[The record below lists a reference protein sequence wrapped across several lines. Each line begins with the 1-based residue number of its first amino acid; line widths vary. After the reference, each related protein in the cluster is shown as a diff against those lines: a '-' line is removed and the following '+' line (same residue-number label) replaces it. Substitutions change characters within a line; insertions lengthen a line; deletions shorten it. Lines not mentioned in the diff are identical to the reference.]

1 MSTQG
6 KPSGPASSEVG
17 CHVPGR
23 TDVAVAAALTIV
35 SGLFFGIH
43 RSRWLDDWDSVQF
56 ALALERL
63 SLTEHR
69 PHPPGYFAYVFTAR
83 GIDVLANDPQLSLTA
98 LSVVAGALTIGLLY
112 LTGRVVRD
120 RITGLVA
127 AGMLFGTPAFTKGS
141 VVAMSDVVV
150 LPCFFGAL
158 LLGVLARRALVAGP
172 GPRALLL
179 LVATGGLAAWG
190 AGVRPQWSLHLAL
203 LLLGLAIWCRTPRA
217 WLGLGLG
224 AALGLAAWLL
234 PALAELEMG
243 MSRYLRSGA
252 QQYGAHPSARA
263 KLSADHLGE
272 YMASWVLEWEL
283 VFALFASSSL
293 VFFAFGAARHRAP
306 FTRTVGIWSIGALVF
321 GLLGVAEALWLHPLA
336 FRRVLLPAAPFVALL
351 LAIPYGLLFA
361 GLRSVGARAA
371 MVAVSGA
378 IVLLGITG
386 AQARAQQLDR
396 SRPPPVDAA
405 RFVAEQLEGE
415 RVLVVA
421 GMSFRHFQHYL
432 PAHAD
437 LEWRDSFVWGPS
449 LDRGD
454 YSVLVTDW
462 PLDGL
467 EPSWSGHFERSPLL
481 YDKHQRVTLYT
492 YALADLRFVL
502 DEGSFYRERWG
513 FWTTDEARGWARA
526 DARGSGL
533 LRLSVHSAFGTPRTL
548 ELSVGDDPEPVFHA
562 QVGGER
568 QTLEVGLPL
577 ERHWQPVTLRAPQGC
592 ESGKARGVSGDER
605 CLAFAIHAAKVG
617 AEYYEVGDTLHFD
630 AGRVVREQL
639 REGWS
644 APETWGVWSDEG
656 RAALALVLAEPV
668 GAEVLRLELDAR
680 LLVRAGEPTPP
691 TLEVL
696 ANGVTI
702 GRWTPVDGRFHALS
716 FALPGRLIPA
726 SGQLELTLR
735 VTPMRTPAELG
746 RGDDRRTLGI
756 GLETVR
762 VSHTGTD
769 EPVDEPV
776 DEPP

>member
-1 MSTQG
+1 MQG
-6 KPSGPASSEVG
+6 EPSAPASSVVG
-17 CHVPGR
+17 CDVPGR
-23 TDVAVAAALTIV
+23 TDVAVASLLTIV
-35 SGLFFGIH
+35 SGLFFGFH

-83 GIDVLANDPQLSLTA
+83 GIDVLADDPQLSLTA

-120 RITGLVA
+120 RTTGLVA
-127 AGMLFGTPAFTKGS
+127 AGVLLGTPAFTQGS

-150 LPCFFGAL
+150 LPFFLSAL
-158 LLGVLARRALVAGP
+158 LVGVFARRALVAGSR
-172 GPRALLL
+172 PRAMLL

-190 AGVRPQWSLHLAL
+190 AGVRPQWGLHLAL

-224 AALGLAAWLL
+224 GMLGLGAWLL
-234 PALAELEMG
+234 PALRELEMG
-243 MSRYLRSGA
+243 VGSYLRSGA

-272 YMASWVLEWEL
+272 YLASWVLEWEL
-283 VFALFASSSL
+283 AFALFAAASL
-293 VFFAFGAARHRAP
+293 LFLVLVLVLGAARHRAP

-321 GLLGVAEALWLHPLA
+321 ALLGVAEALWLHPLT

-351 LAIPYGLLFA
+351 LAIPYGLLLA
-361 GLRSVGARAA
+361 GLRGVGARAA
-371 MVAVSGA
+371 VAGVSGA

-386 AQARAQQLDR
+386 AQVRARQLDR

-421 GMSFRHFQHYL
+421 GLSFRHFQHYL

-437 LEWRDSFVWGPS
+437 LGWRDSFAWGPS
-449 LDRGD
+449 LNRGD

-467 EPSWSGHFERSPLL
+467 EPSRSGHFERSPLL
-481 YDKHQRVTLYT
+481 YAKHHRVTLYT
-492 YALADLRFVL
+492 YELADLRFVL
-502 DEGSFYRERWG
+502 DEGIFHHERWG

-533 LRLSVHSAFGTPRTL
+533 LRMSVHSAFGTQRTL
-548 ELSVGDDPEPVFHA
+548 ELNVGDAPEPVLRA
-562 QVGGER
+562 EVGSER
-568 QTLEVGLPL
+568 QTLEASLPL
-577 ERHWQPVTLRAPQGC
+577 ERQWQPVTLSTSQGC
-592 ESGKARGVSGDER
+592 QSGKAQGVSGDER
-605 CLAFAIHAAKVG
+605 CLAFAIHEAKVG
-617 AEYYEVGDTLHFD
+617 EEYYALGDTLHFD

-639 REGWS
+639 GQGWS
-644 APETWGVWSDEG
+644 APEDWGVWSDEG
-656 RAALALVLAEPV
+656 RATLALVLAEPV
-668 GAEVLRLELDAR
+668 GDEVLRLELEAR
-680 LLVRAGEPTPP
+680 LLVLAGESTPP

-696 ANGVTI
+696 ANGATV
-702 GRWTPVDGRFHALS
+702 GRWAPDDGSFHELS
-716 FALPGRLIPA
+716 WALPGSLIPPD
-726 SGQLELTLR
+726 GRLELIVR

-746 RGDDRRTLGI
+746 LGQDLRTLGV
-756 GLETVR
+756 GLRSVR
-762 VSHTGTD
+762 VSPKGAD
-769 EPVDEPV
+769 EPADA
-776 DEPP
+776 PP